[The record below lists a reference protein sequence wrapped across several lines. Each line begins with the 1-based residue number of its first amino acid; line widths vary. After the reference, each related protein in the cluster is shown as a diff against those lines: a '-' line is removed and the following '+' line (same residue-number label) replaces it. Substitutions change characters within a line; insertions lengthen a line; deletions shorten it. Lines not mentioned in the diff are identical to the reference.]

1 MIPALLSFAMV
12 LPAQVL
18 CLLPV
23 WHQLKPGRHKTV
35 ILLAVL
41 DAVLLP
47 AGAWITFRYGL
58 DINYILLPLL
68 LLFFGVYQHCLKCPF
83 CKSLSVFM
91 SVCAL
96 MAILCNLACAIEAA
110 LDPSAGAALISLRSA
125 LIQLAVNSAAAALL
139 FPVKDEPEG
148 SVKA

>member
-68 LLFFGVYQHCLKCPF
+68 LLFLQIYKIYFTKSQ
-83 CKSLSVFM
+83 KSLFFFRG
-91 SVCAL
+91 
-96 MAILCNLACAIEAA
+96 I
-110 LDPSAGAALISLRSA
+110 SA
-125 LIQLAVNSAAAALL
+125 LPEMPGLQI
-139 FPVKDEPEG
+139 PVCFYVRLRPHG
-148 SVKA
+148 HSVQSGLCH